1 MPSISGL
8 GMSPTAAGE
17 ATSKKKIGKKK
28 EVSTVPYDTGALR
41 VVVPV
46 TEKVATQC
54 KFYALVGGTKGLCE
68 TRCIKDDLVF
78 YFSEFRT
85 DATNIAKRRQEWN
98 ARIRQAAVHSKSSNP
113 AESSA
118 AITLAQG
125 TDVGLRLTLPFE
137 LSLANEVQFFLAS
150 YGITKE
156 PWLLDHLS
164 SILER
169 ADSDLRARPTENVHL
184 CLFLESSNPL
194 SMEEAEGVVTEA
206 TVSHLLSKPYSYVLI
221 YAVRSFNRV
230 SISQQ
235 RAYGSCIS
243 AYFGSEDVHIPYSN
257 LLSFLAQG
265 HKRLLEPRPQSL
277 TTAELE
283 EIVTTVVEDLA
294 LIIRSPTN
302 STTTISALSPDLL
315 QMLFTSMLSSLKELL
330 TYNERH
336 LEAIAK

>member
-1 MPSISGL
+1 M
-8 GMSPTAAGE
+8 
-17 ATSKKKIGKKK
+17 
-28 EVSTVPYDTGALR
+28 
-41 VVVPV
+41 
-46 TEKVATQC
+46 
-54 KFYALVGGTKGLCE
+54 
-68 TRCIKDDLVF
+68 
-78 YFSEFRT
+78 
-85 DATNIAKRRQEWN
+85 
-98 ARIRQAAVHSKSSNP
+98 HSKSSNP

-184 CLFLESSNPL
+184 CQFLESSSPL
-194 SMEEAEGVVTEA
+194 SMEEAEGVVTKA

-257 LLSFLAQG
+257 LLSFLALG

-283 EIVTTVVEDLA
+283 EIVKEDLA

-302 STTTISALSPDLL
+302 STTTISALSPDLW
-315 QMLFTSMLSSLKELL
+315 QILFTSMLSSLKELL
-330 TYNERH
+330 AYNERH